1 MLHKEDLRLS
11 KKACDHCHLEFDESV
26 LIKEDT
32 LFFCCKGCQG
42 IYHLLKDEGLES
54 FYAKLGD
61 EQLQPPSEQ
70 FQLSSN
76 FDTPAFYEHY
86 VSLNEEGF
94 CEVSLIIEGIHC
106 SACVWLNEKALY
118 KMEGIVD
125 VFINHTNN
133 KAHVTWDDEVL
144 KLSAI
149 IDMIRA
155 IGYDAFGYDPQI
167 QQERADKERK
177 DYYLRIAVAAF
188 AMMNIMTIAVAQYAG
203 FFSGMDQEIKNILNV
218 AEWILSTPV
227 LFYSGWVFFRG
238 AYYSL
243 KNKNVGMD
251 ILVATGA
258 SLTYVYSIY
267 ITIFELGEAYFDS
280 VAMIITF
287 VLLGKFLEV
296 LSKKSA
302 ADTLD
307 VLSKHVPNEVT
318 LLRDGEQLNVSVQE
332 VVVDDVLLL
341 KAGEKAGIDGEVIEG
356 EGSFDESSL
365 SGESHPV
372 YKCAGDHV
380 ISGTTSIDAVVHY
393 RATKDFEHST
403 LSNIL
408 TMLERSL
415 AKKPRIEQMAN
426 RLSEY
431 FSSAI
436 LLLALLTFIVWWI
449 WPHSFETAFMV
460 GISVIVIACPCALAL
475 ATPVATMVG
484 LGLGAKRGILFKEAA
499 QLETLAQV
507 DTLVLDKTGTITK
520 GYPEVQSVTFY
531 TEDEERQEQVRL
543 LLSLLNSSKHPVSQ
557 GVFNYLSERYDLTL
571 SALEEVQQIAAKGLV
586 GRSHEKML
594 IAGNAMLMQDQG
606 ISVQTQSNHSL
617 LFFAIDDQLLAR
629 FELSDAPKKGAKEV
643 IYNLSHM
650 GIDVVM
656 LTGDHEGVAAQVAQE
671 VGIEHFH
678 AHLTP
683 QDKAN
688 MIAQMQEEGH
698 KVVMAGDGVND
709 ILALAQAEIGIAM
722 GSGSDIAIEVSD
734 VVLMNDSLQSLEES
748 FKIGRTTYKLVKQN
762 LAISLVYNA
771 ITIPL
776 AMAGFIIPF
785 IAAISMSVS
794 SLLVVGNSMRI
805 KWSWNKGT

>member
-1 MLHKEDLRLS
+1 M
-11 KKACDHCHLEFDESV
+11 
-26 LIKEDT
+26 IKDGS

-42 IYHLLKDEGLES
+42 IYHLLKDEGLDT
-54 FYAKLGD
+54 FYEKLGD
-61 EQLQPPSEQ
+61 ERLAPPTEQ
-70 FQLSSN
+70 FENSEN
-76 FDTPAFYEHY
+76 FDSPAFRERYID
-86 VSLNEEGF
+86 VDSEGF
-94 CEVSLIIEGIHC
+94 SAVSLIIEGIHC
-106 SACVWLNEKALY
+106 SACVWLNEKALH
-118 KMEGIVD
+118 KMDGVVE

-133 KAHVTWDDEVL
+133 KARIVWDEEVVQ
-144 KLSAI
+144 LSKI

-155 IGYDAFGYDPQI
+155 IGYNAFPYDPDI
-167 QQERADKERK
+167 QEAQAEKERK

-203 FFSGMDQEIKNILNV
+203 FFTGMDQSIKNILNV

-238 AYYSL
+238 SYYSM
-243 KNKNVGMD
+243 KTKTVNMD

-258 SLTYVYSIY
+258 SLTYLYSIY
-267 ITIFELGEAYFDS
+267 ITVFELGEAYFDS

-318 LLRDGEQLNVSVQE
+318 LLKDGEQVNVSVGE
-332 VVVDDVLLL
+332 VIVGDVLLL
-341 KAGEKAGIDGEVIEG
+341 KAGEKAGIDGEIIEG
-356 EGSFDESSL
+356 MGSFDESSL
-365 SGESHPV
+365 SGESEPI
-372 YKCAGDHV
+372 YKKVGDHV
-380 ISGTTSIDAVVHY
+380 VSGTTSIDAVVNY

-403 LSNIL
+403 LANIL

-415 AKKPRIEQMAN
+415 SKKPRIEQMAN

-431 FSSAI
+431 FSTVI
-436 LLLALLTFIVWWI
+436 LLLAFATFVVWWV

-484 LGLGAKRGILFKEAA
+484 LGQGAKQGILFKEAA
-499 QLETLAQV
+499 HLETLAKV
-507 DTLVLDKTGTITK
+507 DTLVLDKTGTITE
-520 GYPEVQSVTFY
+520 GRPQVQEVVWY
-531 TEDEERQEQVRL
+531 GEEHHRDEHTSKL
-543 LLSLLNSSKHPVSQ
+543 LALLNASKHPVSL
-557 GVFNYLSERYDLTL
+557 GVSEYLSTASYVLPKLDEL
-571 SALEEVQQIAAKGLV
+571 QQLPAKGMVARCEKQMLV
-586 GRSHEKML
+586 G
-594 IAGNAMLMQDQG
+594 GNALLLKEQG
-606 ISVQTQSNHSL
+606 IEVESKSEHT
-617 LFFAIDDQLLAR
+617 LFYFAIDNVLIAR
-629 FELSDAPKKGAKEV
+629 FELFDSAKKDAKKV
-643 IYNLSHM
+643 IASLQHS

-656 LTGDHEGVAAQVAQE
+656 LTGDHKGVATRVAQE

-678 AHLTP
+678 SELRP
-683 QDKAN
+683 EDKAA
-688 MIAQMQEEGH
+688 MITQMQEDGH
-698 KVVMAGDGVND
+698 RVVMAGDGVND

-722 GSGSDIAIEVSD
+722 GNGSDIAIDVSD
-734 VVLMNDSLQSLEES
+734 VVLMNDSLTSLEDA
-748 FKIGRTTYKLVKQN
+748 FKIAKTTFKLVKQN

-776 AMAGFIIPF
+776 AMAGYIIPL

-794 SLLVVGNSMRI
+794 SLLVVGNSIRI
-805 KWSWNKGT
+805 KFMWKKS